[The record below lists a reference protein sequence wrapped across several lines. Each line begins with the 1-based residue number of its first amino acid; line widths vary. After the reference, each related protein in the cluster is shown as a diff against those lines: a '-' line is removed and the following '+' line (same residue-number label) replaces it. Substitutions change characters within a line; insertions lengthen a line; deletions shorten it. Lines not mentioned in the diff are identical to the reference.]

1 MPGLLRAGDPD
12 RSSWRIEPWQGEAGR
27 TTERMMARGQASRNR
42 FLKAHS
48 ARAQALLKPLPA
60 ISALSKPTVHVIH

>member
-27 TTERMMARGQASRNR
+27 TTERMMARGLGPRNR
-42 FLKAHS
+42 FLKALS
-48 ARAQALLKPLPA
+48 ARAQALLKPLLG
-60 ISALSKPTVHVIH
+60 ISGLSKPPVHGVH